1 MLDHLASVGERIES
15 IRRQHQLTQI
25 EFAKRLEISQS
36 TLSEI
41 ESGKVT

>member
-1 MLDHLASVGERIES
+1 MLDHLTSVGERIKS

-25 EFAKRLEISQS
+25 EFAKSLEISQS